1 MTRARLFSRAEGNM
15 RLHRTALTVCASL
28 LGSLWAAQ
36 AVAQQP
42 APTNPLALDP
52 PQGSAA
58 APAPGSPPAPPTAPS
73 PAASPAPRAAAAD
86 VRDEPATEE
95 PSDHDRF
102 VHRFAIGYFGV
113 SQVPYAGNLGTGTL
127 ATSYVQAP
135 VIGVRYWMNRGVG
148 LDLGVGLGASTFA
161 NSYSPAPSPAPQN
174 PPSIFGFALHGGIPI
189 AMAAAKHF
197 TFEVVPEVSFG
208 YATSTIEGATSSAN
222 ISVNGIRFD
231 LGGRV
236 GGEIHFGFIG
246 VPQLA
251 LQASVGLFMRYQT
264 VNASQGATSA
274 SSAAFTLGTS
284 VGNDPWAIFTDNVSA
299 LYYF

>member
-1 MTRARLFSRAEGNM
+1 M
-15 RLHRTALTVCASL
+15 RLHRTALAVCASL
-28 LGSLWAAQ
+28 PGSLWAAH

-42 APTNPLALDP
+42 APAGPLALDP
-52 PQGSAA
+52 QP
-58 APAPGSPPAPPTAPS
+58 APAAPPAPPTAPS
-73 PAASPAPRAAAAD
+73 PAAASAPRAAAAD
-86 VRDEPATEE
+86 VRDEPAAEE
-95 PSDHDRF
+95 TADHDRF
-102 VHRFAIGYFGV
+102 VGRFAIGYFGV
-113 SQVPYAGNLGTGTL
+113 SQVPYAGNLDQGTL

-135 VIGVRYWMNRGVG
+135 VIGVRYWMSRGVG

-174 PPSIFGFALHGGIPI
+174 PPSIFGFALHGGLPF
-189 AMAAAKHF
+189 ALAAAKHF
-197 TFEVVPEVSFG
+197 TFEVVPEMTFG
-208 YATSTIEGATSSAN
+208 YGTSSIEGPTSSAN
-222 ISVNGIRFD
+222 ISVNGVRFN

-236 GGEIHFGFIG
+236 GGEIHFGFMG
-246 VPQLA
+246 LPQLA

-264 VNASQGATSA
+264 VSASQGPTSA